1 MASTGRTRPII
12 LDSGPGAKLLSAKL
26 SEAEYRGE
34 RAKVLRDSA
43 SQYLGHGEISPN
55 SHGNAT
61 FPDQEIFKAVSRVDF
76 YGIMVV
82 YNPLKNWQRQNG
94 SFIVVKYS

>member
-43 SQYLGHGEISPN
+43 SQYLGHRKYPKN

-61 FPDQEIFKAVSRVDF
+61 FPDQEISLRLYQGWIFT
-76 YGIMVV
+76 
-82 YNPLKNWQRQNG
+82 G
-94 SFIVVKYS
+94 SWWFITP